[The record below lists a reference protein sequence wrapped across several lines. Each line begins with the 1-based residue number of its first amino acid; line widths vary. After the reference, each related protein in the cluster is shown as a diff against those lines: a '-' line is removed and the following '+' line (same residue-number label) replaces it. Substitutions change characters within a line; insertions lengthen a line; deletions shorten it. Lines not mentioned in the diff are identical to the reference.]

1 MEFSAAIACKT
12 WLQEIVSW
20 ALGAVQAIGVGLVV
34 ASTPAFLPVTD
45 AATNASPM
53 RSRHCS
59 HEAPRITS
67 MASAF
72 LAYSN
77 AQQDQ

>member
-34 ASTPAFLPVTD
+34 ASIPAFLHVTD
-45 AATNASPM
+45 AATDASPM

-59 HEAPRITS
+59 DEAPRITS

-72 LAYSN
+72 LAYAN
-77 AQQDQ
+77 AQKDQ

>member
-34 ASTPAFLPVTD
+34 ASTTAFLP
-45 AATNASPM
+45 
-53 RSRHCS
+53 
-59 HEAPRITS
+59 
-67 MASAF
+67 
-72 LAYSN
+72 
-77 AQQDQ
+77 